1 MPAEVLVE
9 RPGWKRVPRRRRKPV
24 AAEPF
29 AKKVKV
35 EADVRIERCGS
46 PSVASGNLY
55 REVEVNAGTA
65 VAAFGQHIAQR
76 AQFVDVDFG
85 RCARTRT
92 LCGMT
97 RGASPKGEGNTR
109 SVVAAR
115 RRSPKGDRDVVDP
128 SVTYRIAQKAS
139 ADAMQ
144 RCGEDLRA
152 KIVAVMRRLT
162 PSKQRVPP

>member
-9 RPGWKRVPRRRRKPV
+9 RPGWRRVPRRRRKPV

-55 REVEVNAGTA
+55 REVEMNAGTA
-65 VAAFGQHIAQR
+65 VAVFGQHIAQR

-97 RGASPKGEGNTR
+97 RGASSKGEGNTR
-109 SVVAAR
+109 NVVAAR
-115 RRSPKGDRDVVDP
+115 RRSRKEIATSWFP
-128 SVTYRIAQKAS
+128 SVTSRIAERRALTPCRG
-139 ADAMQ
+139 A
-144 RCGEDLRA
+144 A
-152 KIVAVMRRLT
+152 KIFARRSS
-162 PSKQRVPP
+162 P